1 MNARTVVAE
10 DVRNSALLL
19 LECLATQSNPGINW
33 EVLHGMEPALA
44 ALTPLKRTVRT
55 RHYQGMQLLDV
66 VRTFSLS
73 GAQELLRRIEY
84 VEFIQDLQSLPYT
97 EVQDKFIQRCAQY
110 SQSQLYM
117 KR

>member
-1 MNARTVVAE
+1 MSAKTVVQD

-33 EVLHGMEPALA
+33 EVLASMEPALA
-44 ALTPLKRTVRT
+44 ALTPLRRTVRP

-73 GAQELLRRIEY
+73 AAQELLRCIEY
-84 VEFIQDLQSLPYT
+84 VELIQDLQSLPYN
-97 EVQDKFIQRCAQY
+97 EVQEKFIQRCAQY